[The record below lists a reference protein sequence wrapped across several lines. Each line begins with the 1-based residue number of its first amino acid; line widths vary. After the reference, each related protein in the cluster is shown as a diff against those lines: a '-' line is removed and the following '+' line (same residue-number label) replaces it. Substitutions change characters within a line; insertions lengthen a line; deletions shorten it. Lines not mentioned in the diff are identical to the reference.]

1 MPNKALLTAAAAFIF
16 SSSVMAND
24 CKQPSVPDVPNGAEA
39 SLDIMISGQ
48 KAVKAFQ
55 ADAQGYRGCLEA
67 VLEDIKS
74 TAEEGDK
81 EAAAAF
87 KAATDAYNA
96 SVAAEEKLASDFNSA
111 IQAYKAANPN

>member
-1 MPNKALLTAAAAFIF
+1 MLNKALLTATALVTFTSPIL
-16 SSSVMAND
+16 ANE
-24 CKQPSVPDVPNGAEA
+24 CQQPKLPEIPDGAEA
-39 SLDIMISGQ
+39 SLEVMISGQ

-55 ADAQGYRGCLEA
+55 ANAQDYRVCLET
-67 VLEDIKS
+67 VLNDIKS

-111 IQAYKAANPN
+111 IQNYKAANPS